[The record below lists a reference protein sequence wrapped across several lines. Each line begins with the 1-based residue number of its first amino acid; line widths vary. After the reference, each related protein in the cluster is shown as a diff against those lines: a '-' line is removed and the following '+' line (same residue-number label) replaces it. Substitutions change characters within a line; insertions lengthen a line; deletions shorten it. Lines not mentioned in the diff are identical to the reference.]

1 MSWFIPRVVFP
12 NSTARGQ
19 CRGGHN
25 YVFVIYAN
33 DQRLFEEEETVQL
46 KIKSPE
52 DLWSGIIFIG
62 IGVLAMYLSRD
73 YPMGSA
79 LRMGPGYFPT
89 WLGGIMIGFGLVI
102 AALSLKMQLQSA
114 EEDEPQP
121 WGFRP
126 WLVLSGSFVVFG
138 LMMDYIEAGFVPS
151 LMVLITGCALA
162 HKDVHWWE
170 TILLAIF
177 VPVAAVG

>member
-1 MSWFIPRVVFP
+1 M
-12 NSTARGQ
+12 
-19 CRGGHN
+19 
-25 YVFVIYAN
+25 
-33 DQRLFEEEETVQL
+33 QL

-52 DLWSGIIFIG
+52 DFWSGLIFIG
-62 IGVLAMYLSRD
+62 IGILAIYLSRD

-89 WLGGIMIGFGLVI
+89 WLGGIMVGFGVVI
-102 AALSLKMQLQSA
+102 AALSLKMQLQSG
-114 EEDEPQP
+114 EDEPEP

-126 WLVLSGSFVVFG
+126 WLVLSGSFVLYG

-177 VPVAAVG
+177 VPMGAVALFVYIIGLPYRLFWWSY